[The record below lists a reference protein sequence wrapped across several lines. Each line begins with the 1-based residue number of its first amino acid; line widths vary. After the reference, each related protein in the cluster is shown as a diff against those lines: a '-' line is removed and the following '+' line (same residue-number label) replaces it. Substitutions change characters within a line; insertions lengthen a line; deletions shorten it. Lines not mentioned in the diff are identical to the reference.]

1 MEHVVW
7 WMPTV
12 SSAMVLAA
20 ALAALM
26 SGVRVWH
33 RRRLQPLQRRIEQ
46 LTQAHLLTNEL
57 LRRAR
62 QQSQALQ
69 SALDL
74 ARVRRVLPAE
84 PVLASRDLFLG
95 LNADHRHQHHRAA
108 HAFADTTIES
118 RPSDL
123 D

>member
-7 WMPTV
+7 WMPTL
-12 SSAMVLAA
+12 SSAMVMAA
-20 ALAALM
+20 ALAAVM
-26 SGVRVWH
+26 SAVRAWH

-46 LTQAHLLTNEL
+46 LTQAQLLTNEL

-69 SALDL
+69 NALDL
-74 ARVRRVLPAE
+74 ARVRRATPQPVLPA
-84 PVLASRDLFLG
+84 RDLFLG
-95 LNADHRHQHHRAA
+95 LNTDRWHAP
-108 HAFADTTIES
+108 AFADTTIES
-118 RPSDL
+118 RPSDM